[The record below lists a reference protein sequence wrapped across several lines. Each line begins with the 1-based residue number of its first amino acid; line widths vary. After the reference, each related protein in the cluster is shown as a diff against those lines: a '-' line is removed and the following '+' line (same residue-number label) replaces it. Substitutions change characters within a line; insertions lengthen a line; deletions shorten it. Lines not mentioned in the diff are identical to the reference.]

1 MLPIFMNNAV
11 SEVAKVRK
19 RSEKRKVKSEK
30 FGAVEKKSILL
41 FLYLKK
47 IVTLQPS
54 INRFFKPKDYE
65 KVKFESSSYSAR
77 R

>member
-1 MLPIFMNNAV
+1 
-11 SEVAKVRK
+11 
-19 RSEKRKVKSEK
+19 VKSEK